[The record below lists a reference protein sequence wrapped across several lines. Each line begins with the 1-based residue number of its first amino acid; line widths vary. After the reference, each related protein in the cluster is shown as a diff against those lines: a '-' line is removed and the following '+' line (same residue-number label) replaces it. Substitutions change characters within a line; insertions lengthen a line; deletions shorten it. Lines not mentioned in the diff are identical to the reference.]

1 MTCSEARLEIDES
14 VHGGNWPG
22 AQLAAHLKACGQC
35 DAEWESQQDLA
46 RHLGALR
53 ELAAHRPPLVVDG
66 KLNSDRR
73 AQLMRSVASRQRQRK
88 PELSAK
94 WGVLAAAA
102 ALILVA
108 GVGSRAWDL
117 LSPRNTPPVAMDA
130 VTEGDGQEGFIAVPY
145 APALASGEALRV
157 VRTELY
163 PAALVRLGV
172 DMDPT
177 QTGRM
182 PADLLVGE
190 DGYPR
195 AVRVSSEAE
204 NNF

>member
-1 MTCSEARLEIDES
+1 M
-14 VHGGNWPG
+14 
-22 AQLAAHLKACGQC
+22 
-35 DAEWESQQDLA
+35 
-46 RHLGALR
+46 R
-53 ELAAHRPPLVVDG
+53 ELAAAHRPPL
-66 KLNSDRR
+66 DRR
-73 AQLMRSVASRQRQRK
+73 AQLMRDFASRQQKRK
-88 PELSAK
+88 PILLER
-94 WGVLAAAA
+94 WWVLAVAA

-108 GVGSRAWDL
+108 GVGSRGWNL
-117 LSPRNTPPVAMDA
+117 LSSRNLPVRAMDTA
-130 VTEGDGQEGFIAVPY
+130 AENDGQEGFIAVPY

-163 PAALVRLGV
+163 PAALVSLGL

-177 QTGRM
+177 LTGKM

-204 NNF
+204 TNF

>member
-1 MTCSEARLEIDES
+1 MTCGEAKLEIDDS
-14 VHGGNWPG
+14 VHGGNWPRG
-22 AQLAAHLKACGQC
+22 PLAAHLKACGQC
-35 DAEWESQQDLA
+35 DSEWESQQDLV
-46 RHLGALR
+46 RHLGAMR
-53 ELAAHRPPLVVDG
+53 ELAAAHRPPL
-66 KLNSDRR
+66 DRR
-73 AQLMRSVASRQRQRK
+73 AQLMRDFASRQQKRK
-88 PELSAK
+88 PVLLER
-94 WGVLAAAA
+94 WWVLAAAA

-108 GVGSRAWDL
+108 GVGSRGWNL
-117 LSPRNTPPVAMDA
+117 LSSRNLPVIAMDTA
-130 VTEGDGQEGFIAVPY
+130 AENDGQEGFIAVPY

-163 PAALVRLGV
+163 PAALVSLGL

-177 QTGRM
+177 LTGKM

-204 NNF
+204 SNF